1 MKSNLASIH
10 GAKKERKLST
20 PTIIHPVRS
29 AAPGLPPVP
38 PRNLAK
44 GPSPPPPQATDPP
57 SQSASEVKYPFGV
70 QNDLGQ
76 VILGSASKEVDRQ
89 ERPTNYHLLH
99 ELGLTASSCL
109 ANTPTSPPLT
119 PGPPARPHSRRDL
132 SPSRLSFQ
140 SASLQCSLASSATDL
155 SLEATQLERAI
166 RTNDTL
172 RVKRFLD
179 VHHDKFQ
186 VNLHGS
192 ILDKSSSET
201 QSQDVEILLRK
212 SKTLIDRLDA
222 NGDER
227 EPEVP
232 SIFINALHVAVMHG
246 SVDVVRLLLKYGLE
260 PDQQGSKPGGEFGGR
275 LSDSGANPNVL
286 TPESPFK
293 KRRAHISK
301 SLPRQRSF
309 SLDSEVDL
317 TNSQRFLIER
327 RSVSVKSSPN
337 ISQPPPPPPEAGPPS
352 PCLLSPTDNE
362 NLLRPVERSIFAEL
376 RRSSE
381 IFKSILL
388 NLSTRDATP
397 ATVGPNDPNLPR
409 LSRTGKES
417 GGSSKGSASPVESS
431 IAVDLAG
438 LLAAHEQRRLAA
450 YQHDATGGG
459 GGSHQRNHV
468 LHGAAPHGGADAS
481 YTSESSVCSSDT
493 DDLNGGVTTLHLDI
507 SASDDHSSLLRL
519 NPLLSADKVD
529 CLHAHVYTKQYLFS
543 LPTLFLACVKGHASL
558 VSLLLKYGASAN
570 TQDGYGNTPLHICLC
585 QANIPWEC
593 VLDLLEHGAQISI
606 CNRSGLTPFDLAP
619 SSLAKLQYQML
630 LDCWAAFRVTNNAS
644 VPATQAADPQAQA
657 QSDSSPQQVTAQ
669 ACGAGQSG
677 APAQTIVSKP
687 QGILRRIH
695 EGLKARTDS
704 EEVSSASAEV
714 LPGISTAGSVK
725 SKGSNPEIS
734 ISKDNQD
741 GISKQDSRKIA
752 RRKAMKE
759 KHDQNSQAERHSAL
773 EAERSFQ
780 VLLRMAGNPECLGYV
795 LRGLLAHI
803 PHLLRLLQSVSD
815 TALHRATSA
824 LLHNVLKTAVETYGI
839 KAANGDAVSRRELS
853 GCLCLVLRVCLSLI
867 HGVHDLQYTAMVTI
881 NKVIDACVI
890 HRLSDVKVHTSQAL
904 RHPCTYCDHQET
916 EGLPRSKQRLTA
928 ENRPTPAA
936 KRLGSVWRQTT
947 TEVPDAARK
956 PEELAKEE
964 SVLDV
969 LSSVHALSVLNIL
982 HNALTLYKR
991 VVGSKQ
997 QCTPSQ
1003 RWRHCSYHCL
1013 QLLAARAL
1021 LFMSKSSSVQDQLVQ
1036 DPQLRILI
1044 AALDS
1049 THDPQLLVLVLQI
1062 VAILALEP
1070 KNHKPLCD
1078 MGLPDALSQLL
1089 LPSDEWYYTN
1099 HSTKYARY
1107 VKHHAARTLVYL
1119 GLQHRVNLRISVYDI
1134 LQEEAPPPTPLLES
1148 VEDNYIA
1155 QTSSSPSLVTCA
1167 ESGAVLGLSV
1177 EGAVMF
1183 VLRALEGSVSADLA
1197 TLEWILSGSSYESSG
1212 INRPQTANRPKICDP
1227 SSTEFV
1233 QTFLSCFSCV
1243 LNPLVLVRLLLHRL
1257 LTTATHL
1264 QRWKSCASRS
1274 SFASAP
1280 DPPKSPRSR
1289 ASSTDTEPSTL
1300 RKRRKVNLTL
1310 DCIVSGDGEEEQ
1322 ATCPTSLHVVKRPL
1336 QRQEKALAARDSF
1349 GSATALEPAI
1359 ASTTLFAFSHMFQS
1373 ANSRESL
1380 TDFGSAVAAAA
1391 AATVTAIT
1399 AASASSSKSNT
1410 PNGSPTLIAG
1420 GKRSFR
1426 FSSMKKRR
1434 SKSHAN
1440 IAPPPA
1446 KLLLQQQQ
1454 SRERSKEHAKHRCEN
1469 PEQEIL
1475 AFQRQLQNLP
1485 DFDSPEHPGPHDLA
1499 DILASG
1505 GSWAARPFLR
1515 PRSRSVPRVT
1525 PEGARFLTLPEMP
1538 WGGGGGIT
1546 HTGGSLRLPRGRSAG
1561 ALGLDR
1567 TPSPATTPVEERA
1580 GSQPPMGTA
1589 SRRSSLTPSDRSGG
1603 RRRDSPACMLLEVPP
1618 WHKAILSF
1626 IEEWLRVSRVD
1637 LACHPPLCKEL
1648 RDFLVKVSAC
1658 GIPYQQWSC
1667 ELRQEF
1673 PSLTR
1678 DPEQEAKDDQEETDS
1693 EYIALRRQVVSGDLP
1708 CSKEEAAA
1716 LAGIQ
1721 LRLEESW
1728 GKHAEGATPAH
1739 APLSPQELS
1748 TSLKPISEDKESL
1761 LLHVPSFG
1769 AGATRCVSPLTEETE
1784 GSDYEQE
1791 SSAPSESSKRRGV
1804 AGSFRLQGQMKTTSL
1819 LRRCYPS
1826 SSAQAPFL
1834 TARRLEDCLP
1844 PCYHCAKTM
1853 PKLIKEQKRKLFHTS
1868 VYESEV
1874 QLKKLYI
1881 QTCKRLP
1888 CYGCKVYQ
1896 VKELLR
1902 GKTKKKLSNIFQT
1915 ARLLGLGSEKIV
1927 LLDTKTK
1934 ILAKAQNTLDLLQW
1948 RTGGGRSHDRLQLE
1962 FRGSRWQL
1970 AVPSPSTMREVGL
1983 ALWEILQELDH
1994 SSTSFLD
2001 SVSLLFPPSPTR
2013 RSKAEPA
2020 SAATVKRSLHTLQ
2033 VPVVYAS
2040 ELEALYRLLHF
2051 PEEVALRLTATEH
2064 HLFYQVPP
2072 IDYLRQ
2078 VTLDLA
2084 TGATNPPP
2092 PDDGMAGV
2100 AAAAAAANTAAASAT
2115 PARPSVRDLIKRFNE
2130 VSSWVTHLIISQ
2142 PTHEDRKAVLSCILR
2157 VALSCWNM
2165 ANFNGAM
2172 EIVAGLKS
2180 KKLKPFWL
2188 SITEKES
2195 VPVLDFLSA
2204 ALMSA
2209 EYERALARALA
2220 MPECRVV
2227 PFFGAFLRELREIV
2241 SNTPSLVVLA
2251 PPGAGEAAR
2260 LEQMGKGTRRRP
2272 SSRRQSSGS
2281 GTFPP
2286 QPMRSAGTRQ
2296 MFISDYNG
2304 EDHFF
2309 TRIGPGGLINLD
2321 KVYRTQAVMD
2331 RIASFHQHFHARTR
2345 NEISREPVSIH
2356 TSSIERSYLVQENE
2370 EHDYRLDLDNYK
2382 PVQSMY
2388 HDHGVS
2394 FFPISAPHSGLDHHV
2409 LQVMHHGSTAVHYET
2424 DGSRS
2429 ALVYMR
2435 LERSCSTLTWTRPCW
2450 SGLRGAAAGGPD
2462 YCLSANPEENIPP
2475 SMALKFASSAGGGG
2489 GGGSGGGAGGLGGAG
2504 ACQGEVAAAGLEEGY
2519 LELSAVK
2526 EIVLGGGGKDKDP
2539 DIASTAR
2546 RFGLEKF
2553 HGSEN
2558 CLALVYGANLSDNRV
2573 LMFLCP
2579 PLMCKVW
2586 YQGLCWVVRGLKR
2599 QMQLTDRRI
2608 MWLKEQYLQ
2617 LYFDEMCGGPMTA
2630 DAIRVFGG
2638 RDWTLTGNIVGM
2650 SPPDNGTLKR
2660 GQSTK
2665 FRKKKSITNIQNM
2678 KDIGTK
2684 PLDLSREGALSTSRR
2699 SVTAANPPRSWSIS
2713 SEIDTNRSSV
2723 LAAVQNAG
2731 STTPSGS
2738 SEHLDNLYPSTSFNY
2753 PGLQRE
2759 KKAAGSEYLQ
2769 IRQFRAGSITNETQL
2784 DFIDFVNLFR
2794 SFSLRLRKDLRE
2806 LFEQFATVC
2815 RTTSDGSL
2823 SDSSH
2828 KNSPEHST
2836 LNKQKIGLLTRNS
2849 SNDLLDKGL
2858 SNKKKIFDAIA
2869 AASIVSNCAGVDTSK
2884 SQVITLASFCK
2895 FLETKQMEQHSEE
2908 EVKALIQRHE
2918 PDLLLRAQNNLSFEG
2933 FARYLMDKDN
2943 YAFVSERVAPDETEM
2958 DQSLSHY
2965 FIASSHN
2972 TYLTGHQLK
2981 GESSVELYSQVLL
2994 TGCRCVELDC
3004 WDGDDG
3010 SPLIYHGHTFTT
3022 KIPFRSVVEA
3032 INRSAF
3038 VTSPFPVILS
3048 IENHCSVQQQARMA
3062 HIFQSVFG
3070 DKLVTKFLYEADFSD
3085 DPCLPSPGQLR
3096 HRILIKNKKLM
3107 ADIQMAPRGTRGQ
3120 GAFPSVNKAASGRAS
3135 SIVSNTS
3142 GGSVN
3147 DEFSE
3152 DDDDDDDDEDENLDE
3167 DKSSS
3172 LAKSSSLG
3180 PRTDSISSHE
3190 GAGLRDMRHSHP
3202 SVPHTALRSQD
3213 WLFDDDFSSH
3223 KPKKQSSQI
3232 AKELSD
3238 MIVYIQAIKF
3248 RTLNTISPNSSVR
3261 SRRPAPSG
3269 TTSSG
3274 MKKGTNTPSG
3284 LPQQGTSVP
3293 GTPTNTGA
3301 TSSISTSSASSSLI
3315 FATTMPLESSLAP
3328 GAHSSFTKRPN
3339 VNHPCYQCSSLN
3351 ENSAKKLCRKQPHAL
3366 VAHTET
3372 QLMRTYPAGM
3382 RIDSSNFNPV
3392 IFWAFGIQ
3400 MVALNYQTED
3410 AALHLNTAMFEQN
3423 GRCGYV
3429 RKPAVMWDRGH
3440 MMYRRFNPWDKEFDG
3455 LHSVHL
3461 VLTIVSGQYVSQN
3474 NLSSSLYVE
3483 VEVIG
3488 IPVDCAKQKTKI
3500 IQRNA
3505 INPIWNDA
3513 FFFQIMFRELAFVR
3527 FSVMDANTN
3536 HLLSQRVLP
3545 LTRLRPGYR
3554 HVRLRSPQNQPMQL
3568 STLFV
3573 YSRTE
3578 EESLDTLENNEV
3590 PTHLSGSTSVPEKA
3604 RKEKEQAELIESVT
3618 VPLKRR
3624 MFFLM
3629 VFGVIPDEPYTIL
3642 KITQESTT
3650 QEVIVQALQKAN
3662 LGADKAQDYIL
3673 VEEVARSWEKK
3684 DRDMPATQRVLDL
3697 HERPLQAQANWQG
3710 EGRFILKRMGD
3721 DPSSRAWLSSIR
3733 STAGLSTAK
3742 SATDLSAQHVGR
3754 SWDDHDNFLV
3764 CVYNVSP
3771 EIPYAILKVPLGSSA
3786 QDVLAQALVKARRLE
3801 DPTKFVLVEELE
3813 WAGGAQQSQQPQ
3825 RRKQQR
3831 ILADDENV
3839 YGTQAH
3845 WQTLGRFV
3853 LRERGEVTPPA
3864 GRRRTTLNLRTA
3876 TLEKLSKGLKGRSE
3890 KTAVHE
3896 VLSYPS
3902 SSRGGGFRSRL
3913 ASTIGGGSGGE
3924 AKASSGPQ
3932 QVFKERTREVH
3943 SEGETLSDEER
3954 DASDMRNAVA
3964 RLKKVSL
3971 KKFKVW
3977 K

>member
-20 PTIIHPVRS
+20 PTIIHPVRQPAPG
-29 AAPGLPPVP
+29 AAPCLPPVP

-44 GPSPPPPQATDPP
+44 GSPPPAPAPTDTTPPP
-57 SQSASEVKYPFGV
+57 SATAPEVRYPFGI
-70 QNDLGQ
+70 QNDFGQ
-76 VILGSASKEVDRQ
+76 VILGSGSKELDRQ
-89 ERPTNYHLLH
+89 ERPTNHHLLH
-99 ELGLTASSCL
+99 ELGPTSASASSCL

-119 PGPPARPHSRRDL
+119 PGPPARPQSRRDL

-222 NGDER
+222 NGDDR

-246 SVDVVRLLLKYGLE
+246 AVDVVRLLLKYGLE
-260 PDQQGSKPGGEFGGR
+260 PDQQGSKPGGEGLFGR
-275 LSDSGANPNVL
+275 LSDSAGNPNVL
-286 TPESPFK
+286 TPESGQPSPFK
-293 KRRAHISK
+293 KRKAHISK

-317 TNSQRFLIER
+317 SQTQRFLNER

-337 ISQPPPPPPEAGPPS
+337 ISQPPSVVQEVSAGPPS
-352 PCLLSPTDNE
+352 PCLSPDNE

-388 NLSTRDATP
+388 NLSTRDTNVSGAPTTNEP
-397 ATVGPNDPNLPR
+397 GIAKYC
-409 LSRTGKES
+409 RTGKES

-450 YQHDATGGG
+450 YQHDATGG
-459 GGSHQRNHV
+459 HQRNHV
-468 LHGAAPHGGADAS
+468 HHGGPHAADAS

-493 DDLNGGVTTLHLDI
+493 DDLNGGVTNLHVDI
-507 SASDDHSSLLRL
+507 SSSDEHASLLRL
-519 NPLLSADKVD
+519 NPLLTNDKTE
-529 CLHAHVYTKQYLFS
+529 CLHAHVYTKHYLFS

-558 VSLLLKYGASAN
+558 VSLLLKYGANAN

-606 CNRSGLTPFDLAP
+606 YNRSGLTPYDLAP
-619 SSLAKLQYQML
+619 SSLAKLQHQML
-630 LDCWAAFRVTNNAS
+630 LDCWSAFRITSA
-644 VPATQAADPQAQA
+644 PAPTVLPADTQAQTQT
-657 QSDSSPQQVTAQ
+657 DSSPLQATAQ
-669 ACGAGQSG
+669 ASASQTS
-677 APAQTIVSKP
+677 APAQTTVSKP

-734 ISKDNQD
+734 ISKDNHD

-759 KHDQNSQAERHSAL
+759 KHDQNSQGERHTAL

-803 PHLLRLLQSVSD
+803 PHLLRLLQGVSD

-839 KAANGDAVSRRELS
+839 KASNSDAAARRELS

-890 HRLSDVKVHTSQAL
+890 HRLADVKVQTSQAL
-904 RHPCTYCDHQET
+904 RHPCSYCDQQEN
-916 EGLPRSKQRLTA
+916 EGLPRGKQRS
-928 ENRPTPAA
+928 ENRPPPA

-1070 KNHKPLCD
+1070 KNHKPLCE

-1167 ESGAVLGLSV
+1167 ETGAVLGLSV
-1177 EGAVMF
+1177 EGAVMY
-1183 VLRALEGSVSADLA
+1183 VLRALEGSVSAELA
-1197 TLEWILSGSSYESSG
+1197 TLEWVLSGSSYESNG
-1212 INRPQTANRPKICDP
+1212 INRPLVLNRPKICDP

-1243 LNPLVLVRLLLHRL
+1243 MNPLVLVRLLLHRL

-1310 DCIVSGDGEEEQ
+1310 DCIVSGDGDEEQ
-1322 ATCPTSLHVVKRPL
+1322 AACSSSLHVTKRPL
-1336 QRQEKALAARDSF
+1336 PRQEKALVPRDSF

-1359 ASTTLFAFSHMFQS
+1359 ASTTLFAFSHVFQS
-1373 ANSRESL
+1373 AASRESL

-1391 AATVTAIT
+1391 AATVTAIA

-1410 PNGSPTLIAG
+1410 PNGSPTLAPG
-1420 GKRSFR
+1420 GVKRSFR

-1454 SRERSKEHAKHRCEN
+1454 SRERSKESKQRCEN

-1505 GSWAARPFLR
+1505 GWAARPFLR

-1538 WGGGGGIT
+1538 WGCGGGIT

-1589 SRRSSLTPSDRSGG
+1589 SRKSSLTPSDRSGG

-1626 IEEWLRVSRVD
+1626 IEEWLRVSRVE
-1637 LACHPPLCKEL
+1637 LSCHPPLCKEL

-1658 GIPYQQWSC
+1658 GVPYQQWSC

-1673 PSLTR
+1673 PSLMR
-1678 DPEQEAKDDQEETDS
+1678 DPDQEAKDDQEETDS

-1728 GKHAEGATPAH
+1728 GKHFEGSSHAH
-1739 APLSPQELS
+1739 PPSSPQEMS
-1748 TSLKPISEDKESL
+1748 SSLKPISEDKESL

-1769 AGATRCVSPLTEETE
+1769 TARCVSPLTEETE
-1784 GSDYEQE
+1784 GSDNEQD
-1791 SSAPSESSKRRGV
+1791 STAPSDSSKRKGV
-1804 AGSFRLQGQMKTTSL
+1804 TSLRLQGQMKTTSL

-1826 SSAQAPFL
+1826 SSTQAPFL

-1915 ARLLGLGSEKIV
+1915 ARLLGLGPEKIV

-1934 ILAKAQNTLDLLQW
+1934 ILAKAQNTIDLLQW

-2001 SVSLLFPPSPTR
+2001 NVSLLFPPSPTR
-2013 RSKAEPA
+2013 RTKAEP

-2084 TGATNPPP
+2084 TSGNTAVP
-2092 PDDGMAGV
+2092 PDDVTFGVAGV
-2100 AAAAAAANTAAASAT
+2100 AAAAAANTAAASAT

-2209 EYERALARALA
+2209 EYERALGRALA

-2260 LEQMGKGTRRRP
+2260 LE
-2272 SSRRQSSGS
+2272 
-2281 GTFPP
+2281 
-2286 QPMRSAGTRQ
+2286 
-2296 MFISDYNG
+2296 FISDYNG

-2356 TSSIERSYLVQENE
+2356 SSNIERSYLVHENE

-2382 PVQSMY
+2382 PVQTLY

-2435 LERSCSTLTWTRPCW
+2435 LERNCSTLTWTRPCW
-2450 SGLRGAAAGGPD
+2450 SGLRGAGAGGSQPD
-2462 YCLSANPEENIPP
+2462 YCLSANPEEIISP
-2475 SMALKFASSAGGGG
+2475 SLAMKFAASAGGGG
-2489 GGGSGGGAGGLGGAG
+2489 GGGGGGGAGGVSGAG
-2504 ACQGEVAAAGLEEGY
+2504 TSQGEVAIAGLEEGF
-2519 LELSAVK
+2519 LELTSVK

-2608 MWLKEQYLQ
+2608 LWLKEQYLQ
-2617 LYFDEMCGGPMTA
+2617 LFFDEMCGGPMTA

-2638 RDWTLTGNIVGM
+2638 RDWTLAGNIAGM

-2665 FRKKKSITNIQNM
+2665 FRKKKSITNIQNI
-2678 KDIGTK
+2678 KDIGMK
-2684 PLDLSREGALSTSRR
+2684 PQDFGRDGIILSASRR
-2699 SVTAANPPRSWSIS
+2699 SVTSANPPRSRSIS

-2723 LAAVQNAG
+2723 LAAVQNAA

-2738 SEHLDNLYPSTSFNY
+2738 SEHLDNFYPSTSTNY
-2753 PGLQRE
+2753 SVLQRE
-2759 KKAAGSEYLQ
+2759 KKAAGSDYLQ

-2828 KNSPEHST
+2828 KNSPEHLT

-2918 PDLLLRAQNNLSFEG
+2918 PDPLLRAQNNLSFEG

-3038 VTSPFPVILS
+3038 VTSPYPVILS

-3070 DKLVTKFLYEADFSD
+3070 DKLITKFLFETDFSD
-3085 DPCLPSPGQLR
+3085 EPCLPSPAQLK

-3107 ADIQMAPRGTRGQ
+3107 TDIQMAPRGTSRQ
-3120 GAFPSVNKAASGRAS
+3120 GAFPNVNKAASGRAS

-3152 DDDDDDDDEDENLDE
+3152 DEDDDDDDEDENLDE

-3202 SVPHTALRSQD
+3202 SVPQTALRSQD
-3213 WLFDDDFSSH
+3213 WLFDDDFGSH

-3238 MIVYIQAIKF
+3238 MIIYIQAIKF
-3248 RTLNTISPNSSVR
+3248 RSLNTISPNSSVR

-3269 TTSSG
+3269 SSSTAI
-3274 MKKGTNTPSG
+3274 KKGNNTPSG

-3315 FATTMPLESSLAP
+3315 LATTMPIESSLIP
-3328 GAHSSFTKRPN
+3328 GSHSSFSKRPN

-3351 ENSAKKLCRKQPHAL
+3351 ENSAKKLCRKQPLAL

-3429 RKPAVMWDRGH
+3429 RKPAVMWDRSH

-3461 VLTIVSGQYVSQN
+3461 VLTVVSGQYVSQSN
-3474 NLSSSLYVE
+3474 FSSSLYVE

-3488 IPVDCAKQKTKI
+3488 IPVDCAKQKTKV

-3554 HVRLRSPQNQPMQL
+3554 HVRLRSPQNQPLQL

-3578 EESLDTLENNEV
+3578 EESLDSMENSEIQ
-3590 PTHLSGSTSVPEKA
+3590 THLSGSTSVTEKA

-3697 HERPLQAQANWQG
+3697 HERPLQAQASWQG

-3733 STAGLSTAK
+3733 STAGLSSAR
-3742 SATDLSAQHVGR
+3742 SATDLSSQHVGR

-3771 EIPYAILKVPLGSSA
+3771 EIPYAILKVPLGSST

-3831 ILADDENV
+3831 VLADDENV

-3853 LRERGEVTPPA
+3853 LRERGEMTPPT
-3864 GRRRTTLNLRTA
+3864 GRRKTTMNLRTA

-3902 SSRGGGFRSRL
+3902 SSRSGGGGFRSRL
-3913 ASTIGGGSGGE
+3913 ASTIGAGGGSE
-3924 AKASSGPQ
+3924 AKAAGTPPG
-3932 QVFKERTREVH
+3932 FKERTREVH